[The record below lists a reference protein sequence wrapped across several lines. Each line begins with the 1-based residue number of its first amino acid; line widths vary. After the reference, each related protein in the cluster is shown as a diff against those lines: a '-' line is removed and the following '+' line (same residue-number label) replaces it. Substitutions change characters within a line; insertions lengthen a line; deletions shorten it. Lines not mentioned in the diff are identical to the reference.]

1 MAQTTIFPTWH
12 RRPTSTVSQRF
23 AAALQ
28 SAWTAYWIH
37 RAERATVQMLHSLDD
52 RTLKDIGLDRSEI
65 ELVAHNPGHERRVDV
80 QAHAVGR
87 GRRLSMCA

>member
-1 MAQTTIFPTWH
+1 MAQTITFPTWH
-12 RRPTSTVSQRF
+12 RPTRTVAKRF
-23 AAALQ
+23 AGALQ

-65 ELVAHNPGHERRVDV
+65 ESVAHNPGHERRVDV

-87 GRRLSMCA
+87 GRHLSSCA